1 MPIAPLSD
9 DEITRIAAAY
19 RLRVSD
25 QDLPSLRVLASA
37 LLTSYEEVERRYQA
51 SLPEPPVRPWQRPAD
66 ADNPL
71 GAWYVTTR
79 IQTRDDGPLAGRRIA
94 IKDNIEVAGVPMMN
108 GSAVLE
114 GFVPRQDATVVT
126 RLRQGRYAIP
136 GTTPAPQAD
145 HLAAAPPWL
154 RPATRT

>member
-108 GSAVLE
+108 GPAAVE
-114 GFVPRQDATVVT
+114 AFIPRHDATIVT
-126 RLRQGRYAIP
+126 PLLDAGAVITGKALCEARCFSG
-136 GTTPAPQAD
+136 GSHTS
-145 HLAAAPPWL
+145 
-154 RPATRT
+154 